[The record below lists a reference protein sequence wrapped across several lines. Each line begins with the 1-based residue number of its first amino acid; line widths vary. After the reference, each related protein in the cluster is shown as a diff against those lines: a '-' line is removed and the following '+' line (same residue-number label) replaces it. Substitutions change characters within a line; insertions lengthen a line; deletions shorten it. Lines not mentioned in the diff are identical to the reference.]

1 MIKRW
6 LSASLKSFP
15 FPPNFLS
22 LCLLAVTFL
31 LAISQKHIKTTIML
45 RNKFTQLLLLF
56 ALVSSCTTQQIN
68 DTLNAVL
75 NGGLTTEDIGRGLK
89 EALNIGVQK
98 GAGELSQNGGYFND
112 MAYRI
117 LLPEEAQVVTRK
129 LSGIPGFTDL
139 ENVVIRKINQGAEL
153 AAKEAGPIFL
163 NAIKQMTIQDAMSI
177 LKGEPNAA
185 TAYLERVTYNE
196 LYSKFNPIIISALD
210 QFDARTV
217 WSDATTAY
225 NRIPFVNQVNT
236 SLDDHVTKVA
246 LQGLF
251 KKVAIEEGRI
261 RTDINARTSELL
273 RRVFA
278 EQDQN

>member
-1 MIKRW
+1 M
-6 LSASLKSFP
+6 LKNNLIQF
-15 FPPNFLS
+15 
-22 LCLLAVTFL
+22 
-31 LAISQKHIKTTIML
+31 
-45 RNKFTQLLLLF
+45 LLLF
-56 ALVSSCTTQQIN
+56 ILVSSCTTQQIN
-68 DTLNAVL
+68 QTLNTVL

-98 GAGELSQNGGYFND
+98 GANDLSKNGGYFND

-117 LLPEEAQVVTRK
+117 LLPEEAQTITRK

-139 ENVVIRKINQGAEL
+139 ESVVVRKINQGAEQ

-163 NAIKQMTIQDAMSI
+163 NAIKQMTIQDAMGI
-177 LKGEPNAA
+177 LKGERNAA
-185 TAYLERVTYNE
+185 TSYLERVTYDE
-196 LYSKFNPIIISALD
+196 LYAKFSPIIVSSLD
-210 QFDARTV
+210 QFDARKV

-236 SLDDHVTKVA
+236 SLDDHVTKMA

-251 KKVAIEEGRI
+251 KKVAIEEGKI
-261 RTDINARTSELL
+261 RTDINARTSDLL

-278 EQDQN
+278 EQDQH